1 MHSAKRPKTLTEYIG
16 ARLTPVEGEQVRE
29 RADQAGLTKSEW
41 CRQVVLEALETGPE
55 TRLLLAELMALRKI
69 FLTLHKE
76 AVEGG
81 ELSAQR
87 VKAVVEDAEA
97 TKHAMADQRIHGFRK
112 PDAVEAS
119 GGKGKPAA

>member
-1 MHSAKRPKTLTEYIG
+1 MHSAKRQKTLTEYIG
-16 ARLTPVEGEQVRE
+16 ARLTPAEGGQVRE
-29 RADQAGLTKSEW
+29 RAEEAGLTKSEW

-87 VKAVVEDAEA
+87 VKTVVEDAEA
-97 TKHAMADQRIHGFRK
+97 TKHAMADQRIHAFRK
-112 PDAVEAS
+112 QGAAEAS
-119 GGKGKPAA
+119 GGKGQPAA